1 MNNGTLT
8 WGCNLMHAKGEIMEK
23 PKVLVLIGSDSDLP
37 VIEEGLEFLKEAGVP
52 FKVDISSAHRNPD
65 KTVRYA
71 KNARSEGIEVI
82 IAVAGMAAHLPGVIA
97 SHTTLPVIGVPT
109 SNGTLKGLDALLSI
123 VQMPK
128 GIPVATVGLDAGK
141 NAAILACKILSIK
154 HDTIHQKIRKMK
166 DGLKQENEKKAAK
179 LKGSFK
185 R

>member
-1 MNNGTLT
+1 
-8 WGCNLMHAKGEIMEK
+8 MHAKGEAMKK
-23 PKVLVLIGSDSDLP
+23 PKILVLMGSESDLP
-37 VIEEGLEFLKEAGVP
+37 VIEEGLQFLKEAGVP

-65 KTVRYA
+65 KTARYA

-109 SNGTLKGLDALLSI
+109 SNGALKGIDALLSI

-141 NAAILACKILSIK
+141 NAAILACTILSIK
-154 HDTIHQKIRKMK
+154 HDDICLKIRKMR
-166 DGLKQENEKKAAK
+166 DGLKEENEKKAAK
-179 LKGSFK
+179 LKRSFK
-185 R
+185 K